1 MTALPQEE
9 IVSILSG
16 LEKGT
21 KILLDG
27 VDEKGKPFKK
37 TGYFYND
44 DGDFFITEGKRFA
57 LLPNPREQYHK
68 IEALRAQSIPPKR
81 KTRMIEQALAADG
94 DDATPVPAPP
104 AAANER
110 LGRTRS
116 QTRAAKDAQ
125 ADRREPPQS
134 VDDDA
139 TDDVDAANLTE
150 RLLRATQASDR
161 PAGISQAEWDNYKE
175 FKATQD
181 VARPAGVSQ
190 AEWDSYKEF
199 KRTRSQSAPD
209 DDLAAD
215 RRLSHI
221 LRSAVAGEVKNSY
234 QLCDELEMIQ
244 ACDEAFKVFS
254 VVHLVKGRKS
264 VSEWTADFSQA
275 LVELMSTAT
284 PGPRQNNAQNKP
296 ATQLTLDA
304 QMIHQRFATRVFKAT
319 LMRCLKQGLPQ
330 NKEDY
335 FEVVYA
341 GVNLMQIVAT
351 KFHHHYL
358 SSGALVLSKFA
369 EQWKKGIVDIE
380 ALWPR
385 GKKFRDH

>member
-1 MTALPQEE
+1 MLGFGHGCCRYVKACVKGCRLDVGARC
-9 IVSILSG
+9 VSY
-16 LEKGT
+16 
-21 KILLDG
+21 
-27 VDEKGKPFKK
+27 V
-37 TGYFYND
+37 
-44 DGDFFITEGKRFA
+44 FA
-57 LLPNPREQYHK
+57 DCVY
-68 IEALRAQSIPPKR
+68 
-81 KTRMIEQALAADG
+81 
-94 DDATPVPAPP
+94 
-104 AAANER
+104 
-110 LGRTRS
+110 
-116 QTRAAKDAQ
+116 
-125 ADRREPPQS
+125 
-134 VDDDA
+134 
-139 TDDVDAANLTE
+139 
-150 RLLRATQASDR
+150 
-161 PAGISQAEWDNYKE
+161 
-175 FKATQD
+175 
-181 VARPAGVSQ
+181 ARPFGKESTAFPSPSGACPRRGGRQYGIWTSGIGVSKYSNAFGGNSQ
-190 AEWDSYKEF
+190 KTIDQLANNASRLPRVKCLREFFSVVGLLLFVNYAVTRVPLAFLENMLSFLRTTARDALNSYKEF

-358 SSGALVLSKFA
+358 SSGALVLSEFA